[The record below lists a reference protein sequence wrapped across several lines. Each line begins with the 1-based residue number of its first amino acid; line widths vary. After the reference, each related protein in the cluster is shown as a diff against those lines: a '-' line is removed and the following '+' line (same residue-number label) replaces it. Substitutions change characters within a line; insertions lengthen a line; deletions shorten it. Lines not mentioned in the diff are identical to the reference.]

1 LSVLERIDFYI
12 LPDASLE
19 ARWRFTGRLADKAW
33 HLGHS
38 VLVLVDDLEQARQL
52 DQQLWALPEES
63 FLPHR
68 CLEDTSQ
75 PPTQVEISHSRRL
88 GEHKDLLINLSEH
101 APEQLARFRRLAE
114 VVVQQPELLSSSR
127 KRFKH
132 YQTQG
137 YAVYHQR
144 LGK

>member
-1 LSVLERIDFYI
+1 MLERIDFYI

-19 ARWRFTGRLADKAW
+19 ARWHFTGRLADKAW
-33 HLGHS
+33 RLGHS
-38 VLVLVDDLEQARQL
+38 VLVLVDDLEQAKQL

-75 PPTQVEISHSRRL
+75 PPAQVEVSHSQRL
-88 GEHKDLLINLSEH
+88 GEHSDLLINLSEQP
-101 APEQLARFRRLAE
+101 PEQPSRFQRLAE
-114 VVVQQPELLSSSR
+114 VVVQQPELLSASR

-132 YQTQG
+132 YQNEG
-137 YAVYHQR
+137 YAVHHQR
-144 LGK
+144 L

>member
-1 LSVLERIDFYI
+1 MLERIDFYI

-33 HLGHS
+33 RLGHS
-38 VLVLVDDLEQARQL
+38 VLVLVDDIEQAKQL

-68 CLEDTSQ
+68 LLEDDHQ
-75 PPTQVEISHSRRL
+75 PPARVEISHSQRL
-88 GEHKDLLINLSEH
+88 GEHKDLLINLSTQP
-101 APEQLARFRRLAE
+101 PEQLARFHRLAE
-114 VVVQQPELLSSSR
+114 VVIQRPELLSTSR

-144 LGK
+144 L